1 MGRGAH
7 AAHAAYNGSGTQGIS
22 VTNKINEDE
31 DLISVFINE
40 NDTSK
45 QILHGHDISEMT
57 CAGKSDDITSERY
70 KIFTPDENSDMLGD
84 IYLNF
89 EMDSEITDF
98 KYVDGF
104 HGTVLD
110 LDELPRDLLTT
121 SFYMAGT
128 GLKEMDLDLTT
139 RVIPPTKDVI
149 ININTVNKIKS
160 FFVGAP
166 TAADGSW
173 WHATVQ
179 FVVGRSDT
187 INGPNV
193 AWRIYNLN
201 TNEYDA
207 WHYFSVTQ
215 FIEINDIIYMER
227 KRHIILGGLL
237 KKDRRRID
245 SGLYFM
251 NLADFDFQNP
261 SSWTYDSNM
270 LHNFYIPK
278 EVGYNDVS
286 NSTPMYY
293 VTVNTLIHINYSWTF
308 IVSGVKSLTE
318 DELSVVVPEYPTGSS
333 VPGRHSLS
341 PQSQTSKI
349 FRAAY
354 SFALYYSQDLSFDLI
369 HNGANPHQRFASNPD
384 FTSELRVL
392 GLGTPQSILSCGS
405 RFNTILGLDKD
416 GLIIKSYDN
425 GKTWEYSEF
434 YYGTNMAE
442 YNSEIGGQV
451 YSISAIVSQG
461 TGYSAGDV
469 VTFIQSGASGG
480 TGVYSVVSGVA
491 SVSVTTAGFGY
502 TATSGGITFKR
513 ADGSGDATGTAVVS
527 PVVIGEVKS
536 ISIIGSGLNDY
547 INGEVVKLIQTT
559 GQDARGTV
567 TVVSG
572 VVTEVTITESGAG
585 YTSAEGVTLESL
597 LSGNNTATGTV
608 EIEVYRRTAA
618 FNKIFDK
625 GTYVDKS
632 YHPIYSTAGIQDLN
646 FIYFMP
652 RVSQLHTNNTGVWTA
667 IGQQGIQ
674 PAATRGDDRY
684 RQFVFRSVDEGR
696 TWHPIRLY
704 TFPNKREINH
714 VQFNSIDVEYISIYT
729 TDREACKILM
739 SVPPVTVMASV
750 FVRSDWEIHWG
761 ITAAADIIESNA
773 DAVPG
778 KSYVLLNVPSTLS
791 LPWLGNVA
799 FDTDGNNNNVLASL
813 RSTFHRL
820 IPWYGEVDDSNN
832 SGLYRLRD
840 GLGGNSNSV
849 CLYEYLGAISDG
861 KRDILF
867 GKNPQVIDGAII
879 DIGIVTILSTRAD
892 PSTQDL
898 QQFYSINPVEVGN
911 EDPTRYPTETI
922 TIKLGRR
929 RIIQNI
935 VTTFL
940 GMTAVLK
947 DSNNSNDYKYE
958 IIYSYNGL
966 EWIKLRDI
974 DNSSEVPIIQSDIT
988 GNVIY
993 SYKVVNE
1000 SHCTI
1005 FKITSTGEYSEINV
1019 LNNVFTKIEGINYAG
1034 TEWLITGTLGDV
1046 NVIVKSYDAVRWR
1059 KPNIDTNNY
1068 PVISSI
1074 VIKEKRLYESLV
1086 SVPDFVP
1093 GSVAHARPYII
1104 GNFRTYEVCHSD
1116 YRTIWQGM
1124 GVRAYGMQDLDF
1136 SNGFSISRFGD
1147 PDLDRSIKINSN
1159 DGNITNSSTTSA
1171 NDILQLRDGTIL
1183 LCGESTHI
1191 NAVGSYV
1198 EIKDEVGHDY
1208 IVLAEGPGL
1217 DGLTFTEASSIYP
1230 TSANP
1235 GGFIGMSKFAKSFY
1249 SLHETFS
1256 GYNQQLAIGG
1266 TSHVGAVISITVNNP
1281 GSGYTSNPDIQI
1293 VGDGVY
1299 AEATAII
1306 ESGSLAGI
1314 RITRPG
1320 RGFTSAPSVNIYG
1333 GGGVN
1338 ASATAVVG
1346 NMNEGL
1352 LALRYIPNEYV
1363 SSGRPHTM
1371 GKHYWRFIFGTD
1383 QVIDGMEMPLQD
1395 VEWELS
1401 EFEAIHDVCTNDL
1414 REIVVVGKQKSY
1426 SFETGPIW
1434 FEKPDNVN
1442 FTTFRT
1448 DWKVVGRAQDHPM
1461 FNYNPLVE
1469 ALSVCYTGTRWV
1481 FVGIPAN
1488 DRDGQILVHTTDL
1501 SDSAKWVI
1509 EDFSELHPFNI
1520 IKLSDEVDV
1529 YSRQNLQGVSE
1540 WRGNHVRPVNYK
1552 GKSGVIINVSFLGHV
1567 DGVSNR
1573 RLEEKVYFMYDN
1585 DGDIII
1591 EQNDSF
1597 PEPKILYREQIDAGS
1612 SIYKTDAH
1620 GGEQFRPTWETY
1632 IDGSLRTLLTTVYP
1646 SDFNQFVVD
1655 LNENKF
1661 VLRVYA
1667 NPLTEDSFANNGT
1680 NWQRRYRKFITTDT
1694 FSLRNKI
1701 DGNCYKIAQ
1710 VQNENFV
1717 TGVDSV
1723 RYLAAGKGKLSPI
1736 VKSDDLINWTDV
1748 DVKDIFTIVF
1758 DVMHTSGLWIAIG
1771 EGNYNLAISKDG
1783 KNWKGIYP
1791 NIQTDTLSLEHSSVF
1806 NSIDNYGARAPLVN
1820 ILPYVPELKGIFLRN
1835 LSILRLFSRIEYH
1848 VGTQIWQTLTFDD
1861 IKALLDTEFG
1871 AGEYANLLKNCSI
1884 INKKGSTRLTT
1895 WIPGFTKTLNSK
1907 LETFC
1912 NISENGSFP
1921 SGLLKDQK
1929 LSIKIFYNKLE
1940 NVIGGDL
1947 ESSDMNNIV
1956 FDNMQ
1961 KNTLIPC
1968 IRDKNYFIDSFLAD
1982 NYGFQLGDTYNNVNG
1997 YFKLKFSTEI
2007 QKLRLYSKRFELDD
2021 VEIKQFNKGVKQS
2034 SKFTQSLYFDSYNTA
2049 NLLLDLDSFNLYASH
2064 IIVSGWLTSGVHI
2077 MDMNLE
2083 LNGYSYQKVIEPSV
2097 IDYATKSFLGLNYNR
2112 YTFNGVDKE
2121 DGIGSL
2127 VIPLAST
2134 AYSGSSVPLDRY
2146 TSIRLKINFN
2156 APCGPRSY
2164 INVTCVGTTTV
2175 SYNNNTANIDIY

>member
-1 MGRGAH
+1 MGRGAQ
-7 AAHAAYNGSGTQGIS
+7 AAHAAYNGGGTQGIS

-104 HGTVLD
+104 HGTVFD
-110 LDELPRDLLTT
+110 IQELQRDFLIT
-121 SFYMAGT
+121 SFSTAGT
-128 GLKEMDLDLTT
+128 ELKEMELDLTT
-139 RVIPPTKDVI
+139 RVLPPTKDVI

-160 FFVGAP
+160 FYVG
-166 TAADGSW
+166 SV
-173 WHATVQ
+173 TVQ
-179 FVVGRSDT
+179 FAVGLSDT

-215 FIEINDIIYMER
+215 FIEINDIIYVEG
-227 KRHIILGGLL
+227 KEHIILGGLL

-251 NLADFDFQNP
+251 NLVDFNFQNP
-261 SSWTYDSNM
+261 SSWTYDSSM
-270 LHNFYIPK
+270 LYNLYIPK
-278 EVGYNDVS
+278 EDGYNDPS
-286 NSTPMYY
+286 LPYGTPMYY
-293 VTVNTLIHINYSWTF
+293 VTVNTLIYITSF
-308 IVSGVKSLTE
+308 ASFVVSGVKSLTE
-318 DELSVVVPEYPTGSS
+318 DELTVVVTEYGEQSS
-333 VPGRHSLS
+333 TRTFSS
-341 PQSQTSKI
+341 QTQTSKI
-349 FRAAY
+349 FRNETVGPQ
-354 SFALYYSQDLSFDLI
+354 YYAQDLSFDFI
-369 HNGANPHQRFASNPD
+369 HNGANPNQRFVSNPD

-392 GLGTPQSILSCGS
+392 EYGTPQSVLSCGS

-461 TGYSAGDV
+461 TGYTQNHV

-536 ISIIGSGLNDY
+536 ISIIGGGLNDY

-572 VVTEVTITESGAG
+572 VVTEVTITDSGAG

-597 LSGNNTATGTV
+597 LSSNNTATGIV
-608 EIEVYRRTAA
+608 EIEVYRRSAA
-618 FNKIFDK
+618 FGETFDK
-625 GTYVDKS
+625 GIYVDKS
-632 YHPIYSTAGIQDLN
+632 QHPTYGTVGIQDPN
-646 FIYFMP
+646 FTYFMP

-696 TWHPIRLY
+696 TWHPIRLH

-791 LPWLGNVA
+791 LPWLGLVA
-799 FDTDGNNNNVLASL
+799 FDTSGIDNNVLASL

-879 DIGIVTILSTRAD
+879 DIGIVTILSTRSD
-892 PSTQDL
+892 PSTQGL
-898 QQFYSINPVEVGN
+898 QRMYNWFAVEVGN
-911 EDPTRYPTETI
+911 EDPARYPTETI

-966 EWIKLRDI
+966 EWRKLRDI

-1034 TEWLITGTLGDV
+1034 TEWLITGTLGGV

-1086 SVPDFVP
+1086 SIPDFAP
-1093 GSVAHARPYII
+1093 GRVARARPYII

-1116 YRTIWQGM
+1116 YRTVWQGL

-1136 SNGFSISRFGD
+1136 SNGFGNEAQLL
-1147 PDLDRSIKINSN
+1147 PHQSIKINSL

-1171 NDILQLRDGTIL
+1171 NDILQLRDGTII

-1198 EIKDEVGHDY
+1198 QIKVGIGYDY
-1208 IVLAEGPGL
+1208 IVLAEGPGF
-1217 DGLTFTEASSIYP
+1217 DGLTFTEASSIYV
-1230 TSANP
+1230 SDANP
-1235 GGFIGMSKFAKSFY
+1235 GGFTGMSTFAKSFY
-1249 SLHETFS
+1249 SIHETFS
-1256 GYNQQLAIGG
+1256 GYNQQLAIGR
-1266 TSHVGAVISITVNNP
+1266 TSHVGAVISITLTNP
-1281 GSGYTSNPDIQI
+1281 GSGYTSHPVIQI

-1299 AEATAII
+1299 AAASAHIFE
-1306 ESGSLAGI
+1306 GSLVGI
-1314 RITRPG
+1314 NITRPG
-1320 RGFTSAPSVNIYG
+1320 SGYTSASIFISG

-1352 LALRYIPNEYV
+1352 LALRHIPNEYV
-1363 SSGRPHTM
+1363 NSGSPYTM
-1371 GKHYWRFIFGTD
+1371 GKYYWKFVLGTD
-1383 QVIDGMEMPLQD
+1383 QVIDA
-1395 VEWELS
+1395 
-1401 EFEAIHDVCTNDL
+1401 FESPRWGNWGISPFETIHDVCTNDL
-1414 REIVVVGKQKSY
+1414 REIVVVGKQKSNRRI
-1426 SFETGPIW
+1426 SGPIIY
-1434 FEKPDNVN
+1434 EKPDNVY
-1442 FTTFRT
+1442 FATFRM
-1448 DWKVVGRAQDHPM
+1448 DWHVIGRGDVPT

-1481 FVGIPAN
+1481 FVGIPTN

-1501 SDSAKWVI
+1501 SDPAKWVI
-1509 EDFSELHPFNI
+1509 EDFSNLNPFNI
-1520 IKLSDEVDV
+1520 IKISDETDV
-1529 YSRQNLQGVSE
+1529 YSRQYLDAVSG

-1552 GKSGVIINVSFLGHV
+1552 GKSGVIINVSFLGRV
-1567 DGVSNR
+1567 GVLTDL

-1585 DGDIII
+1585 DGIINI
-1591 EQNDSF
+1591 EQNNSF
-1597 PEPKILYREQIDAGS
+1597 PEPRILYRDQIHTS
-1612 SIYKTDAH
+1612 STIYKTDAH

-1632 IDGSLRTLLTTVYP
+1632 IDGSLRTLFTTVYP
-1646 SDFNQFVVD
+1646 SEFNQFVVD

-1694 FSLRNKI
+1694 FSLRNRI

-1710 VQNENFV
+1710 VKNENFV

-1723 RYLAAGKGKLSPI
+1723 RYLAVGKGKLSPI
-1736 VKSDDLINWTDV
+1736 ASSSDLIFWNDV
-1748 DVKDIFTIVF
+1748 EVKDIFTIVF
-1758 DVMHTSGLWIAIG
+1758 DITHKSGLWIAVG

-1783 KNWKGIYP
+1783 KNWKGIYSKHQS
-1791 NIQTDTLSLEHSSVF
+1791 NTLSLEHSTVF
-1806 NSIDNYGARAPLVN
+1806 NSLDYYATNNAITD

-1956 FDNMQ
+1956 FDNMHQ
-1961 KNTLIPC
+1961 NTLIPS

-1982 NYGFQLGDTYNNVNG
+1982 NYGFQIGDTYNNVNG

-2077 MDMNLE
+2077 TDMNLE

-2146 TSIRLKINFN
+2146 TSIRLRINFN

-2175 SYNNNTANIDIY
+2175 SYNNSTANIDLY

>member
-1 MGRGAH
+1 MGRGAQ
-7 AAHAAYNGSGTQGIS
+7 AAHAAYNGGGTQGIS

-104 HGTVLD
+104 NGAVID
-110 LDELPRDLLTT
+110 IQELQRDFLTT
-121 SFYMAGT
+121 SFSTAGT
-128 GLKEMDLDLTT
+128 ELKEMELDLTT
-139 RVIPPTKDVI
+139 RVLPQTKDVI

-160 FFVGAP
+160 FSVGWPVA
-166 TAADGSW
+166 
-173 WHATVQ
+173 VQ
-179 FVVGRSDT
+179 FAVGLSDT

-193 AWRIYNLN
+193 AWRIYNIN

-207 WHYFSVTQ
+207 WHDFSVTQ
-215 FIEINDIIYMER
+215 FIEINDIIYVQGKE
-227 KRHIILGGLL
+227 HIILGGLL

-251 NLADFDFQNP
+251 NLVDFDFQNP

-270 LHNFYIPK
+270 LHNLYIPK
-278 EVGYNDVS
+278 GDGVYT
-286 NSTPMYY
+286 STMGDPMYY
-293 VTVNTLIHINYSWTF
+293 VTVNTLIYIETISAF
-308 IVSGVKSLTE
+308 VVSGVKSLTE
-318 DELSVVVPEYPTGSS
+318 DELSVVVTEYGIG
-333 VPGRHSLS
+333 VAYFQGRHSLD
-341 PQSQTSKI
+341 PKTQTSKI
-349 FRAAY
+349 FRNVTTSETQY
-354 SFALYYSQDLSFDLI
+354 LTQDLRFDLI
-369 HNGANPHQRFASNPD
+369 HNGANPHHRFASNPD
-384 FTSELRVL
+384 FTSELRVFEQT
-392 GLGTPQSILSCGS
+392 GSEKTVLSCGS

-461 TGYSAGDV
+461 TGYTTNDV

-536 ISIIGSGLNDY
+536 ISIIGGGLNDY

-559 GQDARGTV
+559 VQDARGTV

-572 VVTEVTITESGAG
+572 VVTAVTITESGVG

-597 LSGNNTATGTV
+597 LSSNNTATGTV

-618 FNKIFDK
+618 FGETFDK
-625 GTYVDKS
+625 GTYVDTS
-632 YHPIYSTAGIQDLN
+632 HLWIAGNSSPQDPN

-684 RQFVFRSVDEGR
+684 RQFVFRSVDDGR
-696 TWHPIRLY
+696 TWHPIRLH

-750 FVRSDWEIHWG
+750 FVRGDFWEAQWR
-761 ITAAADIIESNA
+761 ITAAADLIESNA

-778 KSYVLLNVPSTLS
+778 KSYVLLNIPSTLS

-799 FDTDGNNNNVLASL
+799 FDTSGIDNNVLASL

-898 QQFYSINPVEVGN
+898 QQFYSINPVELG
-911 EDPTRYPTETI
+911 DADSTRYPTETI

-966 EWIKLRDI
+966 EWRKLRDI

-988 GNVIY
+988 GNIIY

-1034 TEWLITGTLGDV
+1034 TEWLITGTLGGV

-1068 PVISSI
+1068 PFISSI
-1074 VIKEKRLYESLV
+1074 VIKEKRLYEPLV
-1086 SVPDFVP
+1086 SIPDTTGDV
-1093 GSVAHARPYII
+1093 RPYSI

-1116 YRTIWQGM
+1116 YRTIWQGL

-1136 SNGFSISRFGD
+1136 SNGFANDTYGQTGY
-1147 PDLDRSIKINSN
+1147 LGQSIKINSL

-1171 NDILQLRDGTIL
+1171 NDILQLRDGTII

-1191 NAVGSYV
+1191 NDVGSYV
-1198 EIKDEVGHDY
+1198 QIKNEGGHDY
-1208 IVLAEGPGL
+1208 IVLAEGPGF

-1230 TSANP
+1230 SDTNP
-1235 GGFIGMSKFAKSFY
+1235 GGFTGMSTFAKSFY
-1249 SLHETFS
+1249 SIHETFS

-1266 TSHVGAVISITVNNP
+1266 TSHVGAVISITVTNP

-1293 VGDGVY
+1293 VGDVERGPR
-1299 AEATAII
+1299 ATAII
-1306 ESGSLAGI
+1306 ESGSLVGI

-1320 RGFTSAPSVNIYG
+1320 SGYAIAPSVNIYG

-1352 LALRYIPNEYV
+1352 LALRHIPNEYV
-1363 SSGRPHTM
+1363 NSGSPYTM
-1371 GKHYWRFIFGTD
+1371 GKYYWKFVLGTD
-1383 QVIDGMEMPLQD
+1383 QVIDGMERPWG
-1395 VEWELS
+1395 VRGGIS
-1401 EFEAIHDVCTNDL
+1401 EFETIHDVCTNDL

-1426 SFETGPIW
+1426 TFESGPIW

-1442 FTTFRT
+1442 FATFRM

-1481 FVGIPAN
+1481 FVGIPTN

-1501 SDSAKWVI
+1501 SDPAKWVI
-1509 EDFSELHPFNI
+1509 EDFSNLNPFNI
-1520 IKLSDEVDV
+1520 IKISDETDV
-1529 YSRQNLQGVSE
+1529 YSRQYFDAVSE

-1552 GKSGVIINVSFLGHV
+1552 GKSGVIINVSFLGRV
-1567 DGVSNR
+1567 GVLGDL

-1585 DGDIII
+1585 DGIINI
-1591 EQNDSF
+1591 EQNNSF
-1597 PEPKILYREQIDAGS
+1597 PEPRILYRDQIHTS
-1612 SIYKTDAH
+1612 STIYKTDAH

-1632 IDGSLRTLLTTVYP
+1632 IDGSLRTLFTTVYP
-1646 SDFNQFVVD
+1646 SEFNQFVVD

-1667 NPLTEDSFANNGT
+1667 NPLTEESFANNGT

-1694 FSLRNKI
+1694 FSLRNRI

-1710 VQNENFV
+1710 VKNENFV

-1723 RYLAAGKGKLSPI
+1723 RYLAVGKGKLSPI
-1736 VKSDDLINWTDV
+1736 ASSSDLIFWNDV
-1748 DVKDIFTIVF
+1748 EVKDIFTIVF
-1758 DVMHTSGLWIAIG
+1758 DITHKSGLWIAVG

-1783 KNWKGIYP
+1783 KNWKGIYSKHQS
-1791 NIQTDTLSLEHSSVF
+1791 NTLSLEHSTVF
-1806 NSIDNYGARAPLVN
+1806 NSLDYYATNNAITD

-1956 FDNMQ
+1956 FDNIHQ
-1961 KNTLIPC
+1961 NTLIPS

-1982 NYGFQLGDTYNNVNG
+1982 NYGFQIGDTYNNVNG

-2077 MDMNLE
+2077 TDMNLE

-2146 TSIRLKINFN
+2146 TSIRLRINFN

-2175 SYNNNTANIDIY
+2175 SYNNSTANIDLY